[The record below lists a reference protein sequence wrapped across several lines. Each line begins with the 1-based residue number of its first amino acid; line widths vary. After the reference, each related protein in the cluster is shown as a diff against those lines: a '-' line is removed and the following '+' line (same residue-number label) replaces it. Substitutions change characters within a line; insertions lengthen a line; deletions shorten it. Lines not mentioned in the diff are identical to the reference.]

1 MNIFS
6 KSVLG
11 YCLSSTPEQGESDI
25 YMVKNITDLL
35 SDFAQGGDV
44 LFLEIDSKGEQR
56 LMTSFVLC
64 FA

>member
-11 YCLSSTPEQGESDI
+11 YCLSSTSEQGEPDI
-25 YMVKNITDLL
+25 YTVKRVTDLL

-44 LFLEIDSKGEQR
+44 LFLEIDSK
-56 LMTSFVLC
+56 
-64 FA
+64 